1 MDLDDAIKKA
11 VLVFYTKAGLQ
22 FENYEK
28 ASGKKV
34 RHNKDFF
41 DGYEKDLR
49 KSLKKANKNKESE
62 QLQEDAQA
70 QTQGE
75 IDAG

>member
-1 MDLDDAIKKA
+1 MDLDEAIKKA
-11 VLVFYTKAGLQ
+11 VLAFYTKAG

-28 ASGKKV
+28 TTGKKV

-49 KSLKKANKNKESE
+49 KSLKKAKKNKESE
-62 QLQEDAQA
+62 QIEEEAE
-70 QTQGE
+70 GE
-75 IDAG
+75 VDAG

>member
-1 MDLDDAIKKA
+1 MDLDEAIKKA
-11 VLVFYTKAGLQ
+11 VLAFYTKAN

-28 ASGKKV
+28 TTGKKV

-49 KSLKKANKNKESE
+49 KSMKKAKKNEESSK
-62 QLQEDAQA
+62 LQDSVAE
-70 QTQGE
+70 GE
-75 IDAG
+75 VDAG

>member
-11 VLVFYTKAGLQ
+11 VLAFYTQAG
-22 FENYEK
+22 FATEYEK
-28 ASGKKV
+28 TTGKKV

-49 KSLKKANKNKESE
+49 KSKAKVQKSKERKALE
-62 QLQEDAQA
+62 EAA
-70 QTQGE
+70 QGE
-75 IDAG
+75 DDAG

>member
-1 MDLDDAIKKA
+1 MDLDEAIKKA
-11 VLVFYTKAGLQ
+11 VLAFYTKAG

-28 ASGKKV
+28 TTGKKV

-49 KSLKKANKNKESE
+49 KSMKKAAKKNQESE
-62 QLQEDAQA
+62 DLQSE
-70 QTQGE
+70 GE
-75 IDAG
+75 FDAG

>member
-1 MDLDDAIKKA
+1 MDLDEAIKKS
-11 VLVFYTKAGLQ
+11 VLAFYTKAG

-28 ASGKKV
+28 TSGKKV

-49 KSLKKANKNKESE
+49 KSMKKSKKNEESQKLE
-62 QLQEDAQA
+62 EVAE
-70 QTQGE
+70 TEGE
-75 IDAG
+75 VDAG

>member
-1 MDLDDAIKKA
+1 MDLDDAMKKA

-41 DGYEKDLR
+41 DSYEKDLR
-49 KSLKKANKNKESE
+49 KSLKKAKKNQESE
-62 QLQEDAQA
+62 KLEEAA
-70 QTQGE
+70 EGE
-75 IDAG
+75 VDAG